1 MKIFL
6 CFQNDN
12 KSHLCQGNCRNMD
25 WIGKVLWITSPT
37 SITKTK
43 VTFVKKIA
51 ETLIEIANCYEE
63 LPLLPERKKKLFMW
77 RKQQKDGLIQQSVM
91 NNFSCFQNENKSHLC
106 QQNSKNM
113 DWNNK
118 DLWVISLASGKKI
131 KVIDV
136 KKIAIIRIVK
146 LECHA

>member
-1 MKIFL
+1 MKTFL

-25 WIGKVLWITSPT
+25 WNGKVLWITSLT

-63 LPLLPERKKKLFMW
+63 LPCFQNEKKSHLCQGNRQKMHWNSKGFGITSVAPITTKKNIYVKKIAETWMKIANCYEELLLLPERKRKLLMW
-77 RKQQKDGLIQQSVM
+77 
-91 NNFSCFQNENKSHLC
+91 
-106 QQNSKNM
+106 
-113 DWNNK
+113 
-118 DLWVISLASGKKI
+118 I
-131 KVIDV
+131 K
-136 KKIAIIRIVK
+136 
-146 LECHA
+146 